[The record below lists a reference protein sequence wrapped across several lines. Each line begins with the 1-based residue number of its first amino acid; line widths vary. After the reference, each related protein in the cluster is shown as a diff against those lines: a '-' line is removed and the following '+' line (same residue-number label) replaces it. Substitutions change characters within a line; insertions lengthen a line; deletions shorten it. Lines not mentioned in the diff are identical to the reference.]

1 MRLIRPR
8 LSVRSSS
15 LSQSKRRPR
24 KARRAAPVF
33 SPRALGV
40 AAIVAAAL
48 TIGVIIGASFDAP
61 QKEPSR
67 PPATAEIR
75 PAKPAASP
83 PAVTP
88 PAIAPA
94 PPQTAA
100 PAPAPLPAPVPTP
113 AETDPALLLP
123 PLAAGR
129 GSGGESALPPW
140 RRYAAQAPEGNGR
153 PMIALVIDDMGMDR
167 KRSRRAVQL
176 PAQVTLA
183 YLPYADEVA
192 QQVEQARRAGHEILV
207 HLPME
212 ASDRGAY
219 PGPNALMV
227 DLEPGE
233 ILRRLR
239 WNLDRLSGYVGV
251 NNHMG
256 SRFTAHAP
264 GMEMVLAELKARGL
278 LFLDSRTSSESL
290 AGRMAR
296 HMALPSASRDV
307 FLDHIET
314 AENVAGQLQ
323 LVEELARR
331 QGRVIAIGHP
341 HDATLDQ
348 LERWLPTLGRKG
360 LILAPLSAVIARSY
374 QG

>member
-1 MRLIRPR
+1 M
-8 LSVRSSS
+8 
-15 LSQSKRRPR
+15 SQSKRRPR
-24 KARRAAPVF
+24 KARRAAPVL
-33 SPRALGV
+33 SPRGLGV

-48 TIGVIIGASFDAP
+48 TIGVIIGASLDAP
-61 QKEPSR
+61 EKEKPR

-75 PAKPAASP
+75 PVKPAAP
-83 PAVTP
+83 PP
-88 PAIAPA
+88 SR
-94 PPQTAA
+94 
-100 PAPAPLPAPVPTP
+100 PAPAPVEAPQAPPPVAAPAVAPPPQVATPVPVPAP
-113 AETDPALLLP
+113 AEPDPALLLP

-129 GSGGESALPPW
+129 SSGGETLLPPW
-140 RRYAAQAPEGNGR
+140 RRFAALAPDGHGR

-183 YLPYADEVA
+183 YLPYADDVA
-192 QQVEQARRAGHEILV
+192 RQVEQARAAGHEILV

-212 ASDRGAY
+212 ATDRGAY

-227 DLEPGE
+227 DLDQAE
-233 ILRRLR
+233 LMRRLR

-256 SRFTAHAP
+256 SRFTASGP
-264 GMEMVLAELKARGL
+264 GMELVLAELKARGL
-278 LFLDSRTSSESL
+278 LFLDSRTTSESV

-296 HMALPSASRDV
+296 RFGLPAGSRDV

-323 LVEELARR
+323 LVEDLARR
-331 QGRVIAIGHP
+331 QGVAIAIGHP
-341 HDATLDQ
+341 HDATLEQ
-348 LERWLPTLGRKG
+348 LERWLPTLAQKG
-360 LILAPLSAVIARSY
+360 LILAPLSAVIARSH

>member
-1 MRLIRPR
+1 ML
-8 LSVRSSS
+8 
-15 LSQSKRRPR
+15 
-24 KARRAAPVF
+24 
-33 SPRALGV
+33 SPRGLGI
-40 AAIVAAAL
+40 AAVVAAAL
-48 TIGVIIGASFDAP
+48 TIGVIIGASLDAP
-61 QKEPSR
+61 EKEPRS

-75 PAKPAASP
+75 PVKPAAPPPARATPAPVEMQQAPP
-83 PAVTP
+83 PAVAPQAVAPP
-88 PAIAPA
+88 PA
-94 PPQTAA
+94 QTAA
-100 PAPAPLPAPVPTP
+100 PTPAPGPAPAPAR
-113 AETDPALLLP
+113 
-123 PLAAGR
+123 R
-129 GSGGESALPPW
+129 GGGGGGGGEKPPC
-140 RRYAAQAPEGNGR
+140 RLASLHPAQRLRPDGNGR

-167 KRSRRAVQL
+167 RRSRRAVQL

-192 QQVEQARRAGHEILV
+192 QQVEQARKAGHEILV

-233 ILRRLR
+233 TLRRLR

-323 LVEELARR
+323 LVEDLARR

-348 LERWLPTLGRKG
+348 LERWLPTLGSKG